1 MGTSRMFRIF
11 VVLGSVFMILLII
24 IYWDDVGASHLY
36 LHTPVSPGPRIPP
49 PPPPR
54 QQPHTSRTPS
64 FLSDIDAFVNQFLEP
79 GTGEPTDPAPADS
92 GNQSEKAEER
102 YIPRREWKI
111 HLSPVAAELR
121 ERQEQRRRLLQ
132 EMCANDSVVFPGKN
146 RSFDDI
152 PNKELDHLIVDD
164 RHGIIYCYVPKVA
177 CSNWKRIMIVL
188 SESLLRD
195 GVPQRDPLSIPKD
208 LVHNSSMHFTF
219 NKFWKR
225 YGKFAKHLMKVKLKK
240 YTKFIFVRDPFVRL
254 ISAYR
259 NKFELPNANFYRRFA
274 QVMLRRY
281 ANQPTPPASADEAF
295 GMGIHPS
302 FPNFL
307 QYLLDPQT
315 EKEMPFNEH
324 WRQVYRLCHPC
335 QIQYDFVGHLE
346 TAEEDAEHLLRHLK
360 VDNVVEFPTSHRNFS
375 ASTLEADWFNT
386 VPLETRKELYKLYE
400 PDFRLFGYD
409 KPDSILNE

>member
-1 MGTSRMFRIF
+1 MGTSRMFRVF
-11 VVLGSVFMILLII
+11 VVLGSAFMILLII

-36 LHTPVSPGPRIPP
+36 LHTPVSPGPKIPHPP
-49 PPPPR
+49 PPH
-54 QQPHTSRTPS
+54 QESQTSRTPS

-79 GTGEPTDPAPADS
+79 GTGEPTDPVPADTS
-92 GNQSEKAEER
+92 NQSEKAEER

-111 HLSPVAAELR
+111 HLTPVAAELR
-121 ERQEQRRRLLQ
+121 ERQDQRRRLLQ

-195 GVPQRDPLSIPKD
+195 GVPQRDPLAIPRD
-208 LVHNSSMHFTF
+208 LVHNNSMHFTF

-259 NKFELPNANFYRRFA
+259 NKFELRNEDFYACLCA
-274 QVMLRRY
+274 Q
-281 ANQPTPPASADEAF
+281 AIHSAV
-295 GMGIHPS
+295 S
-302 FPNFL
+302 
-307 QYLLDPQT
+307 
-315 EKEMPFNEH
+315 
-324 WRQVYRLCHPC
+324 R
-335 QIQYDFVGHLE
+335 
-346 TAEEDAEHLLRHLK
+346 
-360 VDNVVEFPTSHRNFS
+360 
-375 ASTLEADWFNT
+375 
-386 VPLETRKELYKLYE
+386 
-400 PDFRLFGYD
+400 
-409 KPDSILNE
+409 